1 MPEAPLYP
9 RYVERQLME
18 ALADSPVVLIQ
29 GPRQSGKTTLAR
41 RGRARGYAYL
51 SFDDDVASAAA
62 ATGGKA
68 SRRLDRLGRCAH
80 PAAAVQPRR

>member
-9 RYVERQLME
+9 RYVEWQLTE

-41 RGRARGYAYL
+41 RVGEPRGVCLAQL
-51 SFDDDVASAAA
+51 
-62 ATGGKA
+62 
-68 SRRLDRLGRCAH
+68 
-80 PAAAVQPRR
+80 